1 MSALGQGVRLG
12 SSASC
17 TRSVIF
23 GNSMFVL
30 PRCPLPARPLR
41 SLHLGTKAMGRRG
54 LAELISVGKQRR
66 CVKFHTRHTQKDLTV
81 LIQQLTPKN
90 SYHSGIQAE
99 SF

>member
-23 GNSMFVL
+23 GNSVFVL

-66 CVKFHTRHTQKDLTV
+66 CVTSPYASYTNRLTV
-81 LIQQLTPKN
+81 LIQELTPKN
-90 SYHSGIQAE
+90 A
-99 SF
+99 